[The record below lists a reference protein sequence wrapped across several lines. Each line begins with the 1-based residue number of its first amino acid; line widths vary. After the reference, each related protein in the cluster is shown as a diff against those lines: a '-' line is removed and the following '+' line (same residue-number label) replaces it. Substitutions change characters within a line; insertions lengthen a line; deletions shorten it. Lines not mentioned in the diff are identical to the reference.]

1 MSTVSVER
9 ITRKPRLFA
18 RPGRRRLPRWLVL
31 FGLLLALPLQAA
43 PFGLELRDAE
53 GAWQPGLAMDTDI
66 ALSVVGLL
74 AEVRVTQR
82 YQNDSPH
89 WQEGRYLLPLPAE
102 AAVGSLRIRIGER
115 LIEGEVQEKQQAQ
128 RTYQQ
133 ATANGQRAALV
144 EQDRPNL
151 FRTAV
156 SNIAPGE
163 VVEIEIG
170 YWQQVDFRDGAFS
183 LTLPLTLTPRYRAGG
198 SALDAPTGSAPIPAA
213 AAMLVS
219 QALEPTVSLSGWL
232 NAGLPLAALDSPSHD
247 ITISREGDAHRFRLT
262 EYVEASDRDFVLTWR
277 PAPSAAPQRALFT
290 EEIDGET
297 FAMLLI
303 VPPDQPVAPVP
314 RELILVIDH
323 SGSMHGTSMQQ
334 AIAALDS
341 ALAKLRVE
349 DRFNVVRFDHT
360 TEALFSES
368 VPALPGNVLQA
379 RHWVQQLTADGGTEM
394 APALHLAFSTPPVP
408 GYLRQVVLA
417 TDAAIG
423 NENALLAQI
432 EAERGQARLFPVGIG
447 SAPNA
452 HFIRRAAESGRGS
465 YALIRS
471 VGEVEV
477 GMGQLLAKIDR
488 PLMQDI
494 TVTWPVA
501 AEGYPQALPDLYAG
515 EPLQLVAKLDGLVGS
530 MKVQGLTRHTRW
542 QESLP
547 LALGKQAVQQG
558 VGRLWAAAKLRELQ
572 HQLRG
577 GADPKAV
584 REASIDVAVRHGLA
598 SDYTSLVAVERQ
610 PARPADAAL
619 ASTAIANATPAGSL
633 AMAQGSTDARQQLGW
648 ALALLLIGMAL
659 FATQRDAA
667 HSTQGRKAGR
677 PPSRA

>member
-9 ITRKPRLFA
+9 ITRKPRLYA

-31 FGLLLALPLQAA
+31 FGLLLAVQVQAA
-43 PFGLELRDAE
+43 PFGLELRDAQGE
-53 GAWQPGLAMDTDI
+53 WQPGLAMDTDI

-82 YQNDSPH
+82 YHNDSPQ
-89 WQEGRYLLPLPAE
+89 WQEGRYLLPLPPE

-156 SNIAPGE
+156 SNIGPGE
-163 VVEIEIG
+163 IVEIEIG

-183 LTLPLTLTPRYRAGG
+183 LSLPLTLTPRYRAGG
-198 SALDAPTGSAPIPAA
+198 SALDAPTGHAPIPAA
-213 AAMLVS
+213 AAMLLDE
-219 QALEPTVSLSGWL
+219 ALEPTVSLSGWL
-232 NAGLPLAALDSPSHD
+232 DAGLPLASLDSPTHD
-247 ITISREGDAHRFRLT
+247 ITVSQEGSAFRFRLS
-262 EYVEASDRDFVLTWR
+262 EFVEASDRDFALSWR
-277 PAPSAAPQRALFT
+277 PMPSAAPQRALFT

-341 ALAKLRVE
+341 ALARLRPG
-349 DRFNVVRFDHT
+349 DRFNVVRFNHSSQ
-360 TEALFSES
+360 ALFPSS
-368 VPALPGNVLQA
+368 VPASAVHVAEA
-379 RHWVQQLTADGGTEM
+379 RLWVAGLSADGGTEM
-394 APALHLAFSTPPVP
+394 APALSLALGSPAVP

-432 EAERGQARLFPVGIG
+432 EAERGAARLFPVGIG

-465 YALIRS
+465 HALIRS
-471 VGEVEV
+471 VAEVES
-477 GMGQLLAKIDR
+477 GMSQLLARIDR
-488 PLMQDI
+488 PLMQDV
-494 TVTWPVA
+494 TVDWPVA

-515 EPLQLVAKLDGLVGS
+515 EPLQLVAKLDGLVGT
-530 MKVQGLTRHTRW
+530 MKVHGLTRHSRW
-542 QESLP
+542 QDSLP
-547 LALGKQAVQQG
+547 LTPGKLNAQHG

-572 HQLRG
+572 NQLRA
-577 GADPKAV
+577 GADPEAV
-584 REASIDVAVRHGLA
+584 REASIEVALRHQLA
-598 SDYTSLVAVERQ
+598 SDYTSLVAVEHK
-610 PARPADAAL
+610 PVRPADALL
-619 ASTAIANATPAGSL
+619 ASTAIANAVPAGSL
-633 AMAQGSTDARQQLGW
+633 AMAQGSTAARQQLGW
-648 ALALLLIGMAL
+648 ALALLLLTAAL
-659 FATQRDAA
+659 FAPGQRPRRGPAEHA
-667 HSTQGRKAGR
+667 
-677 PPSRA
+677 